1 MDYSKVLKQAWDN
14 VRHYRALW
22 IFGVILALTTVSLE
36 STVFYNLDHDD
47 ETDRQGIT
55 IVTQEGEGFFEAAR
69 RTVRE
74 ELDELNTEIDETN
87 RDIERFF
94 ARELD
99 IEIESDIL
107 AVLTVL
113 LGTLLIGFIVAK
125 IASYVADTALIRM
138 VNDTEETGVQH
149 SVRQGLRLGWSR
161 TALRFFL
168 IDLIVDIS
176 AVLALLLLIALVF
189 APLALWATDSTPAGV
204 GGTVL
209 TVGLFFPGLA
219 LALVAGVALSMAKPF
234 FRRSC
239 ALDDLGVVASIR
251 RGFAIVRKYLTKV
264 VPVGLI
270 VFGVNLAWP
279 LLVLP
284 VVVVLAGVGL
294 FLGGA
299 AALLVGA
306 LVALGFNGATPWI
319 AAAVVGI
326 PVFILTLVLPL
337 AFLGG
342 LREVFLSST
351 WTLTYRELHARRSV
365 EVGRIS
371 DLNAPGLEAAAV
383 AQ

>member
-1 MDYSKVLKQAWDN
+1 MDYSKVLKQAWHN

-36 STVFYNLDHDD
+36 STVLYSLDRDD
-47 ETDRQGIT
+47 EADRQGIT

-69 RTVRE
+69 RTVQE
-74 ELDELNTEIDETN
+74 ELDQFNREIDGAD
-87 RDIERFF
+87 RDVERFF

-99 IEIESDIL
+99 IEVESDIL
-107 AVLTVL
+107 ALLIALLGVL
-113 LGTLLIGFIVAK
+113 LTGFVVAK

-138 VNDTEETGVQH
+138 VNDTEESGAQR

-161 TALRFFL
+161 TAWRFFVM
-168 IDLIVDIS
+168 DLVVDIG
-176 AVLALLLLIALVF
+176 AVLALLLLMALVL
-189 APLALWATDSTPAGV
+189 APLGLWATDSTSAGV
-204 GGTVL
+204 VGTVI

-219 LALVAGVALSMAKPF
+219 LALVAGAALSMAKPF
-234 FRRSC
+234 FRRAC
-239 ALDDLGVVASIR
+239 ALDDLSIAASIR
-251 RGFAIVRKYLTKV
+251 RGFAILRNYLGQV

-270 VFGVNLAWP
+270 VFGVNLSWP
-279 LLVLP
+279 LLVFPL
-284 VVVVLAGVGL
+284 VVVLAGAGL

-306 LVALGFNGATPWI
+306 LVAQAFNGAAPWI
-319 AAAVVGI
+319 AGALIGI
-326 PVFILTLVLPL
+326 PLFILTLVLPL

-351 WTLTYRELHARRSV
+351 WTLTYRELHARRSL
-365 EVGRIS
+365 ESGRVS
-371 DLNAPGLEAAAV
+371 DRSAPDLEAAAA